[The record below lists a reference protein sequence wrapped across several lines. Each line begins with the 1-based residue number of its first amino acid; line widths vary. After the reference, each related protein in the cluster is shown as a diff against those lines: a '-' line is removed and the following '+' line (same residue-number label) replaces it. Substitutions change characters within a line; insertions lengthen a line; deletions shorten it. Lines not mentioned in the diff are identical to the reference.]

1 MSLLD
6 QSSYKCAMID
16 RTTTSDGYGGIVDV
30 WVEGASFD
38 AAIALDDSIQ
48 AQTAL
53 AMGAIGVY
61 TVVTKKTVNLRYHDV
76 FRRKSDGKVF
86 RVVTDGDDKKT
97 PPSAGLNMRV
107 VRAEEWAITGE
118 EEQPKETTDE

>member
-1 MSLLD
+1 MSLLE
-6 QSSYKCAMID
+6 QSSYKCVFID
-16 RTTTSDGYGGIVDV
+16 RTTTSDGYGGTVDV

-53 AMGAIGVY
+53 AMGVKGVY
-61 TVVTKKTVNLRYHDV
+61 TVATKKTVNLRYHDV
-76 FRRKSDGKVF
+76 FRRLPDNKVF

-97 PPSAGLNMRV
+97 PSSAGLNMRV
-107 VRAEEWAITGE
+107 VRAEEWQLTGGV
-118 EEQPKETTDE
+118 DE